1 VSQLW
6 LTVVF
11 RSEQLGEEML
21 EAAVEACI
29 CVEKVLSKIM
39 TTWLEAE
46 ARRNISHP
54 IFATYAVYSMR
65 KVGFRYYPRATP
77 QQLQDSKES
86 FEAYTGDLLGDIAIE
101 QEQTTPPTDLS
112 FLWEQGKDL
121 YRILAPHGKGLC
133 IGGTL
138 RSKWHLLEGSIATI
152 GGIVRV
158 PDPETGELSVP
169 MILSVA
175 HACRR
180 RVSVAD
186 RPEWNLELNGHFSI
200 KDRFVDLCCFE
211 VPEADVREA
220 SVLTCNT
227 FADVTFSGKDGPITL
242 SGKMTFVDTREPR
255 KVAAYCNIPCV
266 KRVFVLGSRHQVY
279 GTMEGHVED
288 KRRSVEMLEC
298 KFPAEVTH
306 GDSGSA
312 VFTEKKG
319 VDGEFI
325 LIGILAQMHAKLEDD
340 GTRKYSVVPVSYLA
354 GGTQLIGG
362 N

>member
-1 VSQLW
+1 
-6 LTVVF
+6 
-11 RSEQLGEEML
+11 ML
-21 EAAVEACI
+21 DTAVEAYI
-29 CVEKVLSKIM
+29 CVEKVLSKVM
-39 TTWLEAE
+39 TAWLGAE
-46 ARRNISHP
+46 ARRGVSHP
-54 IFATYAVYSMR
+54 IFATYAVYHMR

-77 QQLQDSKES
+77 EHLQDSKES
-86 FEAYTGDLLGDIAIE
+86 FKGYASDLLGDIAIE
-101 QEQTTPPTDLS
+101 QETTAPPTDLS
-112 FLWEQGKDL
+112 SVVDQIKDL
-121 YRILAPHGKGLC
+121 YRVLAPHGKGLR

-138 RSKWHLLEGSIATI
+138 RSKWHLLEASMATI

-158 PDPETGELSVP
+158 PDPESGTLSDP

-186 RPEWNLELNGHFSI
+186 RSEWNLELNGHLSI

-220 SVLTCNT
+220 SSSDCNT
-227 FADVTFSGKDGPITL
+227 FANVVFTGREEPITISGKLTA
-242 SGKMTFVDTREPR
+242 MDTREPR
-255 KVAAYCNIPCV
+255 RVAAYCNIPCV
-266 KRVFVLGSRHQVY
+266 KRVFVLGCQHRVY
-279 GTMEGHVED
+279 GSMEGHVED
-288 KRRSVEMLEC
+288 KRRSVEVLEC
-298 KFPAEVTH
+298 KFPPEVTH

-312 VFTEKKG
+312 VFTDKKG
-319 VDGEFI
+319 SDGEFI

-354 GGTQLIGG
+354 GGTKLVGG